1 MEIKI
6 LEKGLNYAPIQNKIN
21 KPELRKDFEDFARQM
36 RLKWCLRNEPIS
48 SLSERPSFTS
58 KSSCKPTKGN
68 PSLELFLSQIDKEL
82 FEVQFKLLE
91 LLQTGMVMC
100 AFSC

>member
-36 RLKWCLRNEPIS
+36 RLKWYLRNELIS

-58 KSSCKPTKGN
+58 KSSCKPIKGN

-82 FEVQFKLLE
+82 FEVQFRLLE
-91 LLQTGMVMC
+91 LLQIGMVMC